1 MAAPKLKKGNDKTVV
16 GFNNSLLP
24 LGERNDIDMLA
35 EIAVRS
41 GNKALLDL
49 FETVPTIKELDKAK
63 VSKFLAETQ
72 NIETQDDSAGTSINT
87 DATASEK

>member
-1 MAAPKLKKGNDKTVV
+1 MAAPKLKKGNEKTVV

-49 FETVPTIKELDKAK
+49 FEAVPTIKELDKAK
-63 VSKFLAETQ
+63 SAKFLAETSNVDNKDGDSQ
-72 NIETQDDSAGTSINT
+72 NTNTNAATST
-87 DATASEK
+87 E